1 MQALEE
7 TIATY
12 LRQWGLKLAVAESCT
27 GGLLADRLTD
37 LPGSS
42 DYFLGG
48 VVAYSN
54 ETKAILLGVSRKTL
68 RQHGAV
74 SRETV
79 IEMARGA
86 RKILGADLALS
97 ISGIAG
103 PGGGLPE
110 KPLATPGLACLRRRA
125 PGLVISS
132 GRETGAPTN
141 RLPLRPPCNSCSII
155 CKNQH
160 EPRRCSHLCRC
171 GMARTAANSGGSA
184 PPSVCH
190 SLWRGF

>member
-110 KPLATPGLACLRRRA
+110 KPVGYTWIGLSATEGTWARNFIWQGDRRA
-125 PGLVISS
+125 NKQAS
-132 GRETGAPTN
+132 A
-141 RLPLRPPCNSCSII
+141 
-155 CKNQH
+155 Q
-160 EPRRCSHLCRC
+160 
-171 GMARTAANSGGSA
+171 AALQFLLDYLQKSA
-184 PPSVCH
+184 
-190 SLWRGF
+190 